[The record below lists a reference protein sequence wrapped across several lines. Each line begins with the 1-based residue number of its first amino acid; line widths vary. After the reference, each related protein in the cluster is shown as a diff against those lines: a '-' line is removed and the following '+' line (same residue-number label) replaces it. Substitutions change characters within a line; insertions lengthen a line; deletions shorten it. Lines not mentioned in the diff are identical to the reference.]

1 LDKFLKILREPAT
14 WPAPPQQFRVR
25 NLAAGSVVVGP
36 AHFTRIDP
44 PMLFPDKSW
53 RTHRKSVAPPTAA
66 ARRAINAASGRES
79 LTAED

>member
-14 WPAPPQQFRVR
+14 WPALPQQFRVG

-36 AHFTRIDP
+36 ARFARIEP
-44 PMLFPDKSW
+44 PMLFPDKSS
-53 RTHRKSVAPPTAA
+53 RTQRKSVAPPIVA